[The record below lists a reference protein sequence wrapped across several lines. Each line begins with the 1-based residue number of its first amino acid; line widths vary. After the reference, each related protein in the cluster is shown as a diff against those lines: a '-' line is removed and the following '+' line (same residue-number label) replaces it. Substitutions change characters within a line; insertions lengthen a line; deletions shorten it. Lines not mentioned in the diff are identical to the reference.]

1 MKKEQSLRKSNDFK
15 RLYQEGIKVRLG
27 GFVFYFLK
35 TDNAT
40 HQLGIVAS
48 RKTGCAVARNRFR
61 RRVRCLYSLLR
72 EKLQPS
78 YNVIVIATS
87 PSALDSSFAQIQSF
101 FFKALEK
108 LVCIENAGRV
118 HA

>member
-35 TDNAT
+35 TNNT
-40 HQLGIVAS
+40 SHQLGIVAS

-61 RRVRCLYSLLR
+61 RRVRCLYALLC
-72 EKLQPS
+72 EKLQQPH
-78 YNVIVIATS
+78 NAIVIATS
-87 PSALDSSFAQIQSF
+87 PSALDSGFWQIQSF
-101 FFKALEK
+101 FLKALEK
-108 LVCIENAGRV
+108 LTYIENNGRV

>member
-35 TDNAT
+35 TNNAS

-61 RRVRCLYSLLR
+61 RRVRCLYALLC
-72 EKLQPS
+72 EKLQQPHDT
-78 YNVIVIATS
+78 IVIATS
-87 PSALDSSFAQIQSF
+87 PSAVNSSFAQIQTF

-108 LVCIENAGRV
+108 LAYLENNGRV